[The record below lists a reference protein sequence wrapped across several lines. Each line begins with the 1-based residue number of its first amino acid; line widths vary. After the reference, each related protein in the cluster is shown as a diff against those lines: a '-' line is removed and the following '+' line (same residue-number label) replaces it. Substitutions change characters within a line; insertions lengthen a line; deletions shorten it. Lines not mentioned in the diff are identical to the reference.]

1 MNPRWSE
8 ILHMNLPQIL
18 GLLGQLDATPS
29 PWAVILARFQDNTDP
44 LPSMAI
50 YDDLFTS
57 AGIGKQNMVDFF
69 RDMSHGKIDTS
80 GTKIFGWYTIPYN
93 RADYGT
99 KLDRNG
105 LLNEAKSLATAAG
118 VDLSKFAGVV
128 VSCLGQ
134 VDLCGWVGGM
144 AALCDSL
151 SLQPSLLG
159 QEMGHGYGL
168 DHARFSGSTD
178 DYRDP
183 WDVMS
188 TGAYPWME
196 ADNAEFTKVGPGLN
210 AWNMR
215 GRGWLDEAR
224 VWTPPTPAW
233 SGSVQLRPLHR
244 TDLAGFLAAQLGD
257 YLVEF
262 RVPQRW
268 DSAIGDPC
276 VLVHSFADN
285 HSYLMPATNASQSL
299 LTGSKFQIG
308 DPNYQ
313 YQNYMLAEVTSIDM
327 DNLSATLNLVV
338 RPRAPFPNIGLVGNI
353 LGGVEVDGGGWIFV
367 GGHFTPVPP
376 LGPVTELVQQ
386 VGRYLNL
393 QTYRTGVDSALAS
406 QRAALEDVVR
416 AVLRLYR
423 ESGAISEPPPGYGAQ
438 NTKQNLDPNIKQNVK
453 KDIKK
458 SH

>member
-1 MNPRWSE
+1 MNPIWSE
-8 ILHMNLPQIL
+8 VLNQNIPQLL
-18 GLLGQLDATPS
+18 GLLGQLDSTPS
-29 PWAVILARFQDNTDP
+29 PWAIILARFQDNTDP
-44 LPSMAI
+44 LPAMGI
-50 YDDLFTS
+50 YQDLFTS
-57 AGIGKQNMVDFF
+57 AGIGKQGMVDFF

-80 GTKIFGWYTIPYN
+80 GSQIFGWYTIPYN

-105 LLNEAKSLATAAG
+105 LLNEGRALATAAG

-128 VSCLGQ
+128 VSCLGS

-144 AALCDSL
+144 AALCDSFSL
-151 SLQPSLLG
+151 SPSLLG

-168 DHARFSGSTD
+168 DHARLQGSTD

-224 VWTPPTPAW
+224 VFTAPATSW
-233 SGSVQLRPLHR
+233 NGSVQLRPLHR
-244 TDLAGFLAAQLGD
+244 TDLPGFLGANLGE
-257 YLVEF
+257 YLLEF

-268 DSAIGDPC
+268 DAAIGDAC
-276 VLVHSFADN
+276 VLVHRFDSN
-285 HSYLMPATNASQSL
+285 HSYLMPATNGSQSL
-299 LTGSKFQIG
+299 LTGSAFQIG
-308 DPNYQ
+308 APNFEYQ
-313 YQNYMLAEVTSIDM
+313 PYWRAEVTNIDM
-327 DNLSATLNLVV
+327 ENLTATLNLAL
-338 RPRAPFPNIGLVGNI
+338 RPAVPPPNVGLVGQI
-353 LGGVEVDGGGWIFV
+353 LGGVAADGGGWIIV
-367 GGHFTPVPP
+367 GGHIYPVPP

-386 VGRYLNL
+386 VARYTSV
-393 QTYRTGVDSALAS
+393 QIYQSGVDSALGS

-416 AVLRLYR
+416 AVVRLYGQ
-423 ESGAISEPPPGYGAQ
+423 SGAISEPPPGYGVLPERG
-438 NTKQNLDPNIKQNVK
+438 K
-453 KDIKK
+453 
-458 SH
+458 